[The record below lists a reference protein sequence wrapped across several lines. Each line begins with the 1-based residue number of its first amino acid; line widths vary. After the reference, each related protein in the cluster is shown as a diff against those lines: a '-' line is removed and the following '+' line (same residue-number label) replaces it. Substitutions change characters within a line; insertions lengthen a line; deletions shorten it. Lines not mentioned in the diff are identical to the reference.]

1 VFVLVFLV
9 AAPLLGAVN
18 RMDIENFRAMFSGLG
33 VVSKVLNVP
42 LLFMRKFCRVDS
54 AKEKVSSPNPVLS

>member
-1 VFVLVFLV
+1 LV

-18 RMDIENFRAMFSGLG
+18 QMDIENFRAMFSGLG

-42 LLFMRKFCRVDS
+42 LMFMHKMCKGNSIKKDL
-54 AKEKVSSPNPVLS
+54 KTGN